1 MLKVKNSIK
10 RLISSIY
17 ECQKRIMINRRFI
30 QDLILDGKEHN
41 VSGLQHEIECLKE
54 KILEFQKE
62 LRASYKY
69 SC

>member
-1 MLKVKNSIK
+1 MLNVKNSVK

-17 ECQKRIMINRRFI
+17 ECQKKIMINRRFI
-30 QDLILDGKEHN
+30 QDLMLEGNFAN
-41 VSGLQHEIECLKE
+41 VSGLQHEIKCLQG

-62 LRASYKY
+62 LRTSFKY